1 MIFVNSP
8 FEILDE
14 SFRNLYPKKEYKA
27 CFEPEL
33 EDEKGNTV
41 YGFTQFNDGET
52 PVIAISAE
60 LTIKDAV
67 EIFAHELAH
76 VAAGAGAGHGKKWKQ
91 EFEKIFHEYHR
102 IGREKFHE
110 QEG

>member
-1 MIFVNSP
+1 MIFINSP

-14 SFRNLYPKKEYKA
+14 AFQNLYPKKEYKA

-41 YGFTQFNDGET
+41 YGFTQFNDDET
-52 PVIAISAE
+52 PVIAISAD

-76 VAAGAGAGHGKKWKQ
+76 AAAGVGAGHGKKWKQ
-91 EFEKIFHEYHR
+91 EFEKIFQEYHR
-102 IGREKFHE
+102 IGREMFPE